1 MLHSLKSGTCYFIG
15 THESGGPNGRIRD
28 IMIRTTPH
36 LNEGK
41 ASELLK
47 TEKQIRNKSPS
58 AQSPS
63 DPQAFLFLSAIYSNT
78 CSMKMC
84 VWYIKQSSGYIVFF
98 RSTN

>member
-1 MLHSLKSGTCYFIG
+1 
-15 THESGGPNGRIRD
+15 
-28 IMIRTTPH
+28 MIRTTPH

-47 TEKQIRNKSPS
+47 TKKQIRNKSPS

-63 DPQAFLFLSAIYSNT
+63 DPQAFLFLSAIYSNI

-84 VWYIKQSSGYIVFF
+84 VWYIKQSSGYIVFLG
-98 RSTN
+98 RPTKSTSPGLKAVLRGDKLSAL